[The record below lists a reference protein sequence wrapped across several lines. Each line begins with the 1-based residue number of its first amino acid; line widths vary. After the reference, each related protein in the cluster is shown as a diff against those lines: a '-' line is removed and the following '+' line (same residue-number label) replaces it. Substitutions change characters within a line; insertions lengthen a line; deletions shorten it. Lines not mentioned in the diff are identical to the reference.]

1 MLKKLRISNYA
12 LIDNV
17 EISFENGMTSI
28 TGETGAGKSIL
39 LGGLS
44 LVLGSRVDNTKI
56 INKDKKCFV
65 EATFDLNGQN
75 LEVFFSDND
84 LDFDNQT
91 IIRREINQSGKSRA
105 FVNDTPVRLDQ
116 LSSLTNSLLDIHSQF
131 NNLNILDTNF
141 IFLILDSLSNNTI
154 NFNTYSNDFK
164 SLMAL
169 EKKIQEKEIQRD
181 TLDSDLDYN
190 NYLLN
195 EFNSIDLD
203 NIDLEDIE
211 NKVKEADNVDDIKEA
226 LSLINEE
233 FNSEHVGISEKLSNI
248 VRKLNK
254 VSGSSNRINSLAD
267 SLSSIIQSLND
278 MIDDSQSIL
287 NDLSNSEEDINQ
299 LRGNLDKIYTL
310 QNKHRVSSIDELIKI
325 KENLILVVDGH
336 QDIDQEIKD
345 LKSSKDILLSDLI
358 SRANLIHKKRYSV
371 KNDFEK
377 LLNQNLS
384 ELGMNNSEIKIDLS
398 KTESIQKNGF
408 SEGRFLLKSKKGDKY
423 SDLRNIASGGEVS
436 RIMLSIKSILS
447 SYIKLST
454 IIFDEID
461 TGISGSVSSKVAD
474 LMGQM
479 SKNMQVIV
487 ITHTPQVASK
497 GDFHYK
503 VFKKEVE
510 NKIITDIKLLEDKE
524 RVKEIAEMLSG
535 DKSNKSANEL
545 ANELLNYVY
554 LYNMNMKHK
563 NSNNSG
569 AWIGVWTAIGAAV
582 FASTNQPVWL
592 AVGVAIGA
600 AFSWQKPKN
609 KKYK

>member
-1 MLKKLRISNYA
+1 MIMLKRLRISNYA

-91 IIRREINQSGKSRA
+91 IIRREINQNGKSRA

-154 NFNTYSNDFK
+154 NFSTYTNDFR
-164 SLMAL
+164 SLIAL

-195 EFNSIDLD
+195 EFKSIDLD
-203 NIDLEDIE
+203 NVDLEDIE
-211 NKVKEADNVDDIKEA
+211 NKVKEADNLDDIKEA

-254 VSGSSNRINSLAD
+254 VSGSSDRINSLVD
-267 SLSSIIQSLND
+267 TLSSIIQSLND

-287 NDLSNSEEDINQ
+287 DDLSNSEEDINQ
-299 LRGNLDKIYTL
+299 LRGNLDRIYTL

-325 KENLILVVDGH
+325 KENLILLVDGH

-345 LKSSKDILLSDLI
+345 LKSSKDILLKDLI

-408 SEGRFLLKSKKGDKY
+408 SEGRFLLKSNKGDKY

-474 LMGQM
+474 LMDQM

-510 NKIITDIKLLEDKE
+510 NKIITDIKLLNDKE

-545 ANELLNYVY
+545 ANELLN
-554 LYNMNMKHK
+554 
-563 NSNNSG
+563 
-569 AWIGVWTAIGAAV
+569 
-582 FASTNQPVWL
+582 
-592 AVGVAIGA
+592 
-600 AFSWQKPKN
+600 
-609 KKYK
+609 

>member
-84 LDFDNQT
+84 LDFDNHT

-154 NFNTYSNDFK
+154 NFNTYTNDFK

-169 EKKIQEKEIQRD
+169 EKKIKEKEIQRD

-190 NYLLN
+190 NYLLS

-226 LSLINEE
+226 LALINEE

-345 LKSSKDILLSDLI
+345 LKSSKDILLGDLI

-408 SEGRFLLKSKKGDKY
+408 SEGKFLLKSNKGDKY

-545 ANELLNYVY
+545 ANELLN
-554 LYNMNMKHK
+554 
-563 NSNNSG
+563 
-569 AWIGVWTAIGAAV
+569 
-582 FASTNQPVWL
+582 
-592 AVGVAIGA
+592 
-600 AFSWQKPKN
+600 
-609 KKYK
+609 

>member
-84 LDFDNQT
+84 LDFDNHT

-105 FVNDTPVRLDQ
+105 FVNDTPVKLDQ

-154 NFNTYSNDFK
+154 NFNTYTNDFK

-169 EKKIQEKEIQRD
+169 EKKIKEKEIQRA

-195 EFNSIDLD
+195 EFNSIDID

-226 LSLINEE
+226 LALINEE

-248 VRKLNK
+248 VKKLNK

-345 LKSSKDILLSDLI
+345 LKSSKDILLGDLI

-408 SEGRFLLKSKKGDKY
+408 SEGKFLLKSNKGDKY

-510 NKIITDIKLLEDKE
+510 NKIITDIKLLEDKD

-545 ANELLNYVY
+545 ANELLN
-554 LYNMNMKHK
+554 
-563 NSNNSG
+563 
-569 AWIGVWTAIGAAV
+569 
-582 FASTNQPVWL
+582 
-592 AVGVAIGA
+592 
-600 AFSWQKPKN
+600 
-609 KKYK
+609 

>member
-84 LDFDNQT
+84 LDFDNHT

-154 NFNTYSNDFK
+154 NFNTYTNDFK

-169 EKKIQEKEIQRD
+169 EKKIKEKEIQRD

-190 NYLLN
+190 NYLLS

-226 LSLINEE
+226 LALINEE
-233 FNSEHVGISEKLSNI
+233 FNSEHIGISEKLSNI
-248 VRKLNK
+248 VKKLNK

-408 SEGRFLLKSKKGDKY
+408 SEGKFLLKSNKGDKY

-510 NKIITDIKLLEDKE
+510 NKIITDIKLLEDKD

-545 ANELLNYVY
+545 ANELLN
-554 LYNMNMKHK
+554 
-563 NSNNSG
+563 
-569 AWIGVWTAIGAAV
+569 
-582 FASTNQPVWL
+582 
-592 AVGVAIGA
+592 
-600 AFSWQKPKN
+600 
-609 KKYK
+609 

>member
-1 MLKKLRISNYA
+1 MLKRLRISNYA

-141 IFLILDSLSNNTI
+141 IFLILDSLSKNTI
-154 NFNTYSNDFK
+154 NFNTYTNDFK

-203 NIDLEDIE
+203 NIDLEEIE

-226 LSLINEE
+226 LALINEE

-287 NDLSNSEEDINQ
+287 NDLSSSEEDINQ
-299 LRGNLDKIYTL
+299 LRENLDRIYTL

-345 LKSSKDILLSDLI
+345 LKSSKDILLKDLI

-398 KTESIQKNGF
+398 KTQSIQKNGF
-408 SEGRFLLKSKKGDKY
+408 SEGRFLLKSNKGDKY

-474 LMGQM
+474 LMDQM

-497 GDFHYK
+497 GDFHFKVYK
-503 VFKKEVE
+503 REVE
-510 NKIITDIKLLEDKE
+510 NKIITDIKLLKDKE

-545 ANELLNYVY
+545 ANELLN
-554 LYNMNMKHK
+554 
-563 NSNNSG
+563 
-569 AWIGVWTAIGAAV
+569 
-582 FASTNQPVWL
+582 
-592 AVGVAIGA
+592 
-600 AFSWQKPKN
+600 
-609 KKYK
+609 

>member
-1 MLKKLRISNYA
+1 MLKRLRISNYA

-44 LVLGSRVDNTKI
+44 LVLGFRVDNKKI

-84 LDFDNQT
+84 LDFDNHT

-154 NFNTYSNDFK
+154 NFNTYTNDFK

-169 EKKIQEKEIQRD
+169 EKKIKEKEIQRD

-190 NYLLN
+190 NYILN

-299 LRGNLDKIYTL
+299 LRGNLDRIYTL

-408 SEGRFLLKSKKGDKY
+408 SEGKFLLKSNKGDKY

-545 ANELLNYVY
+545 ANELLN
-554 LYNMNMKHK
+554 
-563 NSNNSG
+563 
-569 AWIGVWTAIGAAV
+569 
-582 FASTNQPVWL
+582 
-592 AVGVAIGA
+592 
-600 AFSWQKPKN
+600 
-609 KKYK
+609 

>member
-1 MLKKLRISNYA
+1 MLKKLKISNYA
-12 LIDNV
+12 LIDNI

-65 EATFDLNGQN
+65 EATFDLEGKD
-75 LEVFFSDND
+75 LEIFFLDSD
-84 LDFDNQT
+84 LDYDNQT
-91 IIRREINQSGKSRA
+91 IIRREVNQNGKSRA
-105 FVNDTPVRLDQ
+105 FINDTPVRLDQ
-116 LSSLTNSLLDIHSQF
+116 LTSLTNSLLDIHSQF
-131 NNLNILDTNF
+131 NNHKILDTNF
-141 IFLILDSLSNNTI
+141 IFLILDSLSSNTV
-154 NFNTYSNDFK
+154 NANTYKKDFK
-164 SLMAL
+164 SLVEL
-169 EKKIQEKEIQRD
+169 EKKIQEKEIQRN
-181 TLDSDLDYN
+181 TLESDLDYN

-195 EFNSIDLD
+195 EFNSTDLDSIDLD
-203 NIDLEDIE
+203 YIE
-211 NKVKEADNVDDIKEA
+211 NKVKEADSVDDIKEA

-233 FNSEHVGISEKLSNI
+233 FNSEHIGISERLLNI

-254 VSGSSNRINSLAD
+254 VTGSSNRVKSLAD
-267 SLSSIIQSLND
+267 NLSSIIQRLND
-278 MIDDSQSIL
+278 IIDDSQLIL
-287 NDLSNSEEDINQ
+287 NDLSSSEEDINK
-299 LRGNLDKIYTL
+299 LRENLNKIYTL
-310 QNKHRVSSIDELIKI
+310 QNKHRVSSIDELINI
-325 KENLILVVDGH
+325 KENLLLVIDGH
-336 QDIDQEIKD
+336 QNIDQEIKD
-345 LKSSKDILLSDLI
+345 LKSLKDDLI
-358 SRANLIHKKRYSV
+358 KDLTSRANSIHEKRFSV

-408 SEGRFLLKSKKGDKY
+408 SEGKFLLKSNKGDKY

-474 LMGQM
+474 LMDKM

-497 GDFHYK
+497 GDYHYK

-545 ANELLNYVY
+545 ANELLN
-554 LYNMNMKHK
+554 
-563 NSNNSG
+563 
-569 AWIGVWTAIGAAV
+569 
-582 FASTNQPVWL
+582 
-592 AVGVAIGA
+592 
-600 AFSWQKPKN
+600 
-609 KKYK
+609 

>member
-84 LDFDNQT
+84 LDFDNHT

-154 NFNTYSNDFK
+154 NFNTYTNDFK

-169 EKKIQEKEIQRD
+169 EKKIKEKEIQRD

-226 LSLINEE
+226 LALINEE

-345 LKSSKDILLSDLI
+345 LKSSKDILLGDLI

-408 SEGRFLLKSKKGDKY
+408 SEGKFLLKSNKGDKY

-545 ANELLNYVY
+545 ANELLN
-554 LYNMNMKHK
+554 
-563 NSNNSG
+563 
-569 AWIGVWTAIGAAV
+569 
-582 FASTNQPVWL
+582 
-592 AVGVAIGA
+592 
-600 AFSWQKPKN
+600 
-609 KKYK
+609 

>member
-1 MLKKLRISNYA
+1 MLKRLRISNYA

-84 LDFDNQT
+84 LDFDNHT

-154 NFNTYSNDFK
+154 NFNTYTNDFK

-169 EKKIQEKEIQRD
+169 EKKIKEKEIQRD

-226 LSLINEE
+226 LALINEE

-384 ELGMNNSEIKIDLS
+384 ELGMNNSEIKIDLT

-408 SEGRFLLKSKKGDKY
+408 SEGKFLLKSNKGDKY

-545 ANELLNYVY
+545 ANELLN
-554 LYNMNMKHK
+554 
-563 NSNNSG
+563 
-569 AWIGVWTAIGAAV
+569 
-582 FASTNQPVWL
+582 
-592 AVGVAIGA
+592 
-600 AFSWQKPKN
+600 
-609 KKYK
+609 

>member
-65 EATFDLNGQN
+65 EATFDLKDQN

-154 NFNTYSNDFK
+154 NFNTYTNDFK

-169 EKKIQEKEIQRD
+169 EKKIKEKEIQRD

-195 EFNSIDLD
+195 EFKSIDLD
-203 NIDLEDIE
+203 NVDLEDIE
-211 NKVKEADNVDDIKEA
+211 NKVKEADNIDDIKEA

-248 VRKLNK
+248 VRKINK
-254 VSGSSNRINSLAD
+254 VSGSSDRINSLAD
-267 SLSSIIQSLND
+267 TLSSIIQSLND

-287 NDLSNSEEDINQ
+287 DDLSNSEEDINQ
-299 LRGNLDKIYTL
+299 LRGNLDRIYTL

-325 KENLILVVDGH
+325 KENLILLVDGH

-345 LKSSKDILLSDLI
+345 LKSSKDILLKDLI

-408 SEGRFLLKSKKGDKY
+408 SEGRFLLKSNKGDKY

-474 LMGQM
+474 LMDQM

-510 NKIITDIKLLEDKE
+510 NKIITDIKLLNDKE

-545 ANELLNYVY
+545 ANELLN
-554 LYNMNMKHK
+554 
-563 NSNNSG
+563 
-569 AWIGVWTAIGAAV
+569 
-582 FASTNQPVWL
+582 
-592 AVGVAIGA
+592 
-600 AFSWQKPKN
+600 
-609 KKYK
+609 

>member
-1 MLKKLRISNYA
+1 MLKKLKISNYA

-65 EATFDLNGQN
+65 EAIFDLNGQN

-141 IFLILDSLSNNTI
+141 IFLILDSLSSNTI

-181 TLDSDLDYN
+181 TLDSDLNYN

-226 LSLINEE
+226 LALINEE

-248 VRKLNK
+248 VKKLNK

-299 LRGNLDKIYTL
+299 LRENLDKIYTL

-325 KENLILVVDGH
+325 KENLMLVVDGH
-336 QDIDQEIKD
+336 QDIDQEIND

-384 ELGMNNSEIKIDLS
+384 ELGMNNSEIKIDLT

-408 SEGRFLLKSKKGDKY
+408 SEGKFLLKSNKGDKY

-545 ANELLNYVY
+545 ANELLN
-554 LYNMNMKHK
+554 
-563 NSNNSG
+563 
-569 AWIGVWTAIGAAV
+569 
-582 FASTNQPVWL
+582 
-592 AVGVAIGA
+592 
-600 AFSWQKPKN
+600 
-609 KKYK
+609 

>member
-1 MLKKLRISNYA
+1 MLKRLRISNYA

-84 LDFDNQT
+84 LDFDNHT

-131 NNLNILDTNF
+131 NNLNMLDTNF

-154 NFNTYSNDFK
+154 NFNTYTNDFK

-203 NIDLEDIE
+203 NVDLEDIE

-233 FNSEHVGISEKLSNI
+233 FNQEHVGVSEKLSNI

-254 VSGSSNRINSLAD
+254 VSGSSNRINSLVD
-267 SLSSIIQSLND
+267 TLSSIIQSLND

-299 LRGNLDKIYTL
+299 LRVNLDKIYTL
-310 QNKHRVSSIDELIKI
+310 QNKHRVSSIDELIRI

-336 QDIDQEIKD
+336 QGIDQEIKD
-345 LKSSKDILLSDLI
+345 LKSSKDILLKDLI
-358 SRANLIHKKRYSV
+358 SKANLIHKKRYSV

-408 SEGRFLLKSKKGDKY
+408 SEGRFLLKSNKGDKY

-545 ANELLNYVY
+545 ANELLN
-554 LYNMNMKHK
+554 
-563 NSNNSG
+563 
-569 AWIGVWTAIGAAV
+569 
-582 FASTNQPVWL
+582 
-592 AVGVAIGA
+592 
-600 AFSWQKPKN
+600 
-609 KKYK
+609 

>member
-84 LDFDNQT
+84 LDFDNHT

-116 LSSLTNSLLDIHSQF
+116 LSNLTNSLLDIHSQF

-154 NFNTYSNDFK
+154 NFNTYTNDFK

-169 EKKIQEKEIQRD
+169 EKKIKEKEIQRD

-190 NYLLN
+190 NYLLS

-226 LSLINEE
+226 LALINEE
-233 FNSEHVGISEKLSNI
+233 FNSEHIGISEKLSNI
-248 VRKLNK
+248 VKKLNK

-345 LKSSKDILLSDLI
+345 LKSSKDILLGDLI

-408 SEGRFLLKSKKGDKY
+408 SEGKFLLKSNKGDKY

-503 VFKKEVE
+503 VFKKEVD

-545 ANELLNYVY
+545 ANELLN
-554 LYNMNMKHK
+554 
-563 NSNNSG
+563 
-569 AWIGVWTAIGAAV
+569 
-582 FASTNQPVWL
+582 
-592 AVGVAIGA
+592 
-600 AFSWQKPKN
+600 
-609 KKYK
+609 

>member
-1 MLKKLRISNYA
+1 MLKRLRISNYA

-154 NFNTYSNDFK
+154 NFKTYTNDFR
-164 SLMAL
+164 SLIAL

-195 EFNSIDLD
+195 EFKSIDLD
-203 NIDLEDIE
+203 NVDLEDIE
-211 NKVKEADNVDDIKEA
+211 NKVKEADNLDDIKEA

-254 VSGSSNRINSLAD
+254 VSGSSDRINSLAD
-267 SLSSIIQSLND
+267 TLSSIIQSLND

-287 NDLSNSEEDINQ
+287 DDLSNSEEDINQ
-299 LRGNLDKIYTL
+299 LRGNLDRIYTL

-325 KENLILVVDGH
+325 KENLILLVDGH

-345 LKSSKDILLSDLI
+345 LKSSKDILLKDLI

-408 SEGRFLLKSKKGDKY
+408 SEGRFLLKSNKGDKY

-474 LMGQM
+474 LMDQM

-510 NKIITDIKLLEDKE
+510 NKIITDIKLLNDKE

-545 ANELLNYVY
+545 ANELLN
-554 LYNMNMKHK
+554 
-563 NSNNSG
+563 
-569 AWIGVWTAIGAAV
+569 
-582 FASTNQPVWL
+582 
-592 AVGVAIGA
+592 
-600 AFSWQKPKN
+600 
-609 KKYK
+609 

>member
-75 LEVFFSDND
+75 LEVFFSEND
-84 LDFDNQT
+84 LDFDNHT

-154 NFNTYSNDFK
+154 NFNTYTNDFK

-169 EKKIQEKEIQRD
+169 EKKIKEKEIQRD

-190 NYLLN
+190 NYLLS

-226 LSLINEE
+226 LALINEE
-233 FNSEHVGISEKLSNI
+233 FNSEHIGISEKLSNI
-248 VRKLNK
+248 VKKLNK

-325 KENLILVVDGH
+325 KENLILIVDGH

-345 LKSSKDILLSDLI
+345 LKSSKDILLGDLI

-408 SEGRFLLKSKKGDKY
+408 SEGKFLLKSNKGDKY

-510 NKIITDIKLLEDKE
+510 NKIITDIKLLEDKD

-545 ANELLNYVY
+545 ANELLN
-554 LYNMNMKHK
+554 
-563 NSNNSG
+563 
-569 AWIGVWTAIGAAV
+569 
-582 FASTNQPVWL
+582 
-592 AVGVAIGA
+592 
-600 AFSWQKPKN
+600 
-609 KKYK
+609 

>member
-1 MLKKLRISNYA
+1 MLKRLRISNYA

-84 LDFDNQT
+84 LDFDNHT

-154 NFNTYSNDFK
+154 NFNTYTNDFK

-169 EKKIQEKEIQRD
+169 EKKIKEKEIQRA

-226 LSLINEE
+226 LALINEE

-248 VRKLNK
+248 VKKLNK

-345 LKSSKDILLSDLI
+345 LKSSKDILLGDLI

-398 KTESIQKNGF
+398 KTQSIQKNGF
-408 SEGRFLLKSKKGDKY
+408 SEGKFLLKSNKGDKY
-423 SDLRNIASGGEVS
+423 SDLRDIASGGEVS

-510 NKIITDIKLLEDKE
+510 NKIITDIKLLEDKD

-545 ANELLNYVY
+545 ANELLN
-554 LYNMNMKHK
+554 
-563 NSNNSG
+563 
-569 AWIGVWTAIGAAV
+569 
-582 FASTNQPVWL
+582 
-592 AVGVAIGA
+592 
-600 AFSWQKPKN
+600 
-609 KKYK
+609 

>member
-84 LDFDNQT
+84 LDFDNHT

-154 NFNTYSNDFK
+154 NFNTYTNDFK

-169 EKKIQEKEIQRD
+169 EKKIKEKEIQRD

-226 LSLINEE
+226 LALINEE

-248 VRKLNK
+248 VKKLNK

-408 SEGRFLLKSKKGDKY
+408 SEGKFLLKSNKGDKY
-423 SDLRNIASGGEVS
+423 SDLKNIASGGEVS

-510 NKIITDIKLLEDKE
+510 NKIITDIKLLEDNE

-545 ANELLNYVY
+545 ANELLN
-554 LYNMNMKHK
+554 
-563 NSNNSG
+563 
-569 AWIGVWTAIGAAV
+569 
-582 FASTNQPVWL
+582 
-592 AVGVAIGA
+592 
-600 AFSWQKPKN
+600 
-609 KKYK
+609 

>member
-1 MLKKLRISNYA
+1 MLKRLRISNYA

-56 INKDKKCFV
+56 INKEKKCFV
-65 EATFDLNGQN
+65 EATFDLKDQN

-154 NFNTYSNDFK
+154 DFNTYTNDFR

-195 EFNSIDLD
+195 EFKSIDLD
-203 NIDLEDIE
+203 NVDLEYIE
-211 NKVKEADNVDDIKEA
+211 NKVKEADNLDDIKEA

-254 VSGSSNRINSLAD
+254 VSGSSNRINSLSD

-287 NDLSNSEEDINQ
+287 DDLSNSEEDINQ
-299 LRGNLDKIYTL
+299 LRRNLDRIYTL

-325 KENLILVVDGH
+325 KENLILLVDGH

-345 LKSSKDILLSDLI
+345 LKSSKDILLKDLI

-377 LLNQNLS
+377 LLNKNLS

-408 SEGRFLLKSKKGDKY
+408 SEGRFLLKSNKGDKY

-447 SYIKLST
+447 RYIKLST

-474 LMGQM
+474 LMDQM

-510 NKIITDIKLLEDKE
+510 NKIITDIKLLNDKE

-545 ANELLNYVY
+545 ANELLN
-554 LYNMNMKHK
+554 
-563 NSNNSG
+563 
-569 AWIGVWTAIGAAV
+569 
-582 FASTNQPVWL
+582 
-592 AVGVAIGA
+592 
-600 AFSWQKPKN
+600 
-609 KKYK
+609 

>member
-65 EATFDLNGQN
+65 EAIFDLNGQN

-84 LDFDNQT
+84 LDFDNHT

-154 NFNTYSNDFK
+154 NFNTYTNDFK

-233 FNSEHVGISEKLSNI
+233 FNSEHIGISEKLSNI

-408 SEGRFLLKSKKGDKY
+408 SEGKFLLKSNKGDKY

-545 ANELLNYVY
+545 ANELLN
-554 LYNMNMKHK
+554 
-563 NSNNSG
+563 
-569 AWIGVWTAIGAAV
+569 
-582 FASTNQPVWL
+582 
-592 AVGVAIGA
+592 
-600 AFSWQKPKN
+600 
-609 KKYK
+609 

>member
-84 LDFDNQT
+84 LDFDNHT

-154 NFNTYSNDFK
+154 NFNTYTNDFK

-203 NIDLEDIE
+203 NVDLEDIE

-226 LSLINEE
+226 LALINEE
-233 FNSEHVGISEKLSNI
+233 FNSEHIGISEKLSNI
-248 VRKLNK
+248 VKKLNK

-345 LKSSKDILLSDLI
+345 LKSSKDILLGDLI

-408 SEGRFLLKSKKGDKY
+408 SEGKFLLKSNKGDKY

-510 NKIITDIKLLEDKE
+510 NKIITDIKLLEDKD

-545 ANELLNYVY
+545 ANELLN
-554 LYNMNMKHK
+554 
-563 NSNNSG
+563 
-569 AWIGVWTAIGAAV
+569 
-582 FASTNQPVWL
+582 
-592 AVGVAIGA
+592 
-600 AFSWQKPKN
+600 
-609 KKYK
+609 

>member
-84 LDFDNQT
+84 LDFDNHT

-154 NFNTYSNDFK
+154 NFNTYTNDFK

-169 EKKIQEKEIQRD
+169 EKKIKEKEIQRD
-181 TLDSDLDYN
+181 ALDSDLDYN
-190 NYLLN
+190 NYLLS

-226 LSLINEE
+226 LALINEE
-233 FNSEHVGISEKLSNI
+233 FNSEHIGISEKLSNI
-248 VRKLNK
+248 VKKLNK

-325 KENLILVVDGH
+325 KENLILIVDGH

-345 LKSSKDILLSDLI
+345 LKSSKDILLGDLI

-408 SEGRFLLKSKKGDKY
+408 SEGKFLLKSNKGDKY

-510 NKIITDIKLLEDKE
+510 NKIITDIKLLEDKD

-545 ANELLNYVY
+545 ANELLN
-554 LYNMNMKHK
+554 
-563 NSNNSG
+563 
-569 AWIGVWTAIGAAV
+569 
-582 FASTNQPVWL
+582 
-592 AVGVAIGA
+592 
-600 AFSWQKPKN
+600 
-609 KKYK
+609 

>member
-1 MLKKLRISNYA
+1 MLKRLRISNYA

-91 IIRREINQSGKSRA
+91 IIRREINQNGKSRA

-154 NFNTYSNDFK
+154 NFSTYTNDFR
-164 SLMAL
+164 SLIAL

-195 EFNSIDLD
+195 EFKSIDLD
-203 NIDLEDIE
+203 NVDLEDIE
-211 NKVKEADNVDDIKEA
+211 NKVKEADNLDDIKEA

-254 VSGSSNRINSLAD
+254 VSGSSDRINSLVD
-267 SLSSIIQSLND
+267 TLSSIIQSLND

-287 NDLSNSEEDINQ
+287 DDLSNSEEDINQ
-299 LRGNLDKIYTL
+299 LRGNLDRIYTL

-325 KENLILVVDGH
+325 KENLILLVDGH

-345 LKSSKDILLSDLI
+345 LKSSKDILLKDLI

-408 SEGRFLLKSKKGDKY
+408 SEGRFLLKSNKGDKY

-474 LMGQM
+474 LMDQM

-510 NKIITDIKLLEDKE
+510 NKIITDIKLLNDKE

-545 ANELLNYVY
+545 ANELLN
-554 LYNMNMKHK
+554 
-563 NSNNSG
+563 
-569 AWIGVWTAIGAAV
+569 
-582 FASTNQPVWL
+582 
-592 AVGVAIGA
+592 
-600 AFSWQKPKN
+600 
-609 KKYK
+609 

>member
-84 LDFDNQT
+84 LDFDNHT

-154 NFNTYSNDFK
+154 NFNTYTNDFK

-169 EKKIQEKEIQRD
+169 EKKIKEKEIQRD

-195 EFNSIDLD
+195 EFKSIDLD
-203 NIDLEDIE
+203 NVDLEDIE
-211 NKVKEADNVDDIKEA
+211 NKVKEADNLDDIKEA

-287 NDLSNSEEDINQ
+287 DDLSNSEEDINQ
-299 LRGNLDKIYTL
+299 LRGNLDIIFTL

-325 KENLILVVDGH
+325 KENLILLVDGH

-345 LKSSKDILLSDLI
+345 LKSSKDILLGDLI

-408 SEGRFLLKSKKGDKY
+408 SEGKFLLKSNKGDKY

-510 NKIITDIKLLEDKE
+510 NKIITDIKLLEDKD

-545 ANELLNYVY
+545 ANELLN
-554 LYNMNMKHK
+554 
-563 NSNNSG
+563 
-569 AWIGVWTAIGAAV
+569 
-582 FASTNQPVWL
+582 
-592 AVGVAIGA
+592 
-600 AFSWQKPKN
+600 
-609 KKYK
+609 

>member
-84 LDFDNQT
+84 LDFDNHT

-154 NFNTYSNDFK
+154 NFNTYTNDFK

-169 EKKIQEKEIQRD
+169 EKKIKEKEIQRD

-226 LSLINEE
+226 LALINEE

-248 VRKLNK
+248 VKKLNK

-299 LRGNLDKIYTL
+299 LRVNLDKIYAL

-325 KENLILVVDGH
+325 KENLILVIDGH

-345 LKSSKDILLSDLI
+345 LKSSKDILLGDLI

-408 SEGRFLLKSKKGDKY
+408 SEGKFLLKSNKGDKY

-510 NKIITDIKLLEDKE
+510 NKIITDIKLLEDKD

-545 ANELLNYVY
+545 ANELLN
-554 LYNMNMKHK
+554 
-563 NSNNSG
+563 
-569 AWIGVWTAIGAAV
+569 
-582 FASTNQPVWL
+582 
-592 AVGVAIGA
+592 
-600 AFSWQKPKN
+600 
-609 KKYK
+609 

>member
-1 MLKKLRISNYA
+1 MLKRLRISNYA

-84 LDFDNQT
+84 LDFDNHT

-154 NFNTYSNDFK
+154 NFNTYTNDFR

-195 EFNSIDLD
+195 EFKSIELD
-203 NIDLEDIE
+203 NVDLEDIE
-211 NKVKEADNVDDIKEA
+211 NKVKEADSLDDIKEA

-287 NDLSNSEEDINQ
+287 DDLSNSEEDINQ
-299 LRGNLDKIYTL
+299 LRGNLDRIYTL

-325 KENLILVVDGH
+325 KENLILLVDGH

-345 LKSSKDILLSDLI
+345 LKSSKDILLKDLI

-408 SEGRFLLKSKKGDKY
+408 SEGRFLLKSNKGDKY

-474 LMGQM
+474 LMDQM

-510 NKIITDIKLLEDKE
+510 NKIITDIKLLNDKE

-545 ANELLNYVY
+545 ANELLN
-554 LYNMNMKHK
+554 
-563 NSNNSG
+563 
-569 AWIGVWTAIGAAV
+569 
-582 FASTNQPVWL
+582 
-592 AVGVAIGA
+592 
-600 AFSWQKPKN
+600 
-609 KKYK
+609 

>member
-84 LDFDNQT
+84 LDFDNHT

-154 NFNTYSNDFK
+154 NFNTYTNDFK

-169 EKKIQEKEIQRD
+169 EKKIKEKEIQRD

-226 LSLINEE
+226 LALINEE

-248 VRKLNK
+248 VKKLNK

-345 LKSSKDILLSDLI
+345 LKSSKDILLGDLI

-408 SEGRFLLKSKKGDKY
+408 SEGKFLLKSNKGDKY

-510 NKIITDIKLLEDKE
+510 NKIITDIKLLEDKD

-545 ANELLNYVY
+545 ANELLN
-554 LYNMNMKHK
+554 
-563 NSNNSG
+563 
-569 AWIGVWTAIGAAV
+569 
-582 FASTNQPVWL
+582 
-592 AVGVAIGA
+592 
-600 AFSWQKPKN
+600 
-609 KKYK
+609 

>member
-84 LDFDNQT
+84 LDFDNHT

-154 NFNTYSNDFK
+154 NFNTYTNDFK

-203 NIDLEDIE
+203 NVDLEDIE
-211 NKVKEADNVDDIKEA
+211 NKVKEADNLDDIKEA

-287 NDLSNSEEDINQ
+287 NDLSNSEENINQ

-336 QDIDQEIKD
+336 HDIDQEIKD

-371 KNDFEK
+371 KNEFEK

-384 ELGMNNSEIKIDLS
+384 ELGMNNSEIKIDLI

-408 SEGRFLLKSKKGDKY
+408 SEGKFLLKSNKGDKY

-545 ANELLNYVY
+545 ANELLN
-554 LYNMNMKHK
+554 
-563 NSNNSG
+563 
-569 AWIGVWTAIGAAV
+569 
-582 FASTNQPVWL
+582 
-592 AVGVAIGA
+592 
-600 AFSWQKPKN
+600 
-609 KKYK
+609 

>member
-12 LIDNV
+12 LMDNV

-84 LDFDNQT
+84 LDFDNHT

-154 NFNTYSNDFK
+154 NFNTYTNDFR

-195 EFNSIDLD
+195 EFKSIDLD
-203 NIDLEDIE
+203 NVDLEDIE
-211 NKVKEADNVDDIKEA
+211 NKVKEADNLDDIKEA

-254 VSGSSNRINSLAD
+254 VSGSSDRINSLAD
-267 SLSSIIQSLND
+267 TLSSIIQSLND

-287 NDLSNSEEDINQ
+287 DDLSNSEEDINQ
-299 LRGNLDKIYTL
+299 LRGNLDRIYTL

-325 KENLILVVDGH
+325 KENLILLVDGH

-345 LKSSKDILLSDLI
+345 LKSSKDILLKDLI

-408 SEGRFLLKSKKGDKY
+408 SEGRFLLKSNKGDKY

-474 LMGQM
+474 LMDQM

-510 NKIITDIKLLEDKE
+510 NKIITDIKLLNDKE

-545 ANELLNYVY
+545 ANELLN
-554 LYNMNMKHK
+554 
-563 NSNNSG
+563 
-569 AWIGVWTAIGAAV
+569 
-582 FASTNQPVWL
+582 
-592 AVGVAIGA
+592 
-600 AFSWQKPKN
+600 
-609 KKYK
+609 

>member
-84 LDFDNQT
+84 LDFDNHT

-154 NFNTYSNDFK
+154 NFNTYTNDFK

-169 EKKIQEKEIQRD
+169 EKKIKEKEIQRD

-226 LSLINEE
+226 LALINEE
-233 FNSEHVGISEKLSNI
+233 FNSEHIGISEKLSNI
-248 VRKLNK
+248 VKKLNK

-345 LKSSKDILLSDLI
+345 LKSSKDILLGDLI

-408 SEGRFLLKSKKGDKY
+408 SEGKFLLKSNKGDKY
-423 SDLRNIASGGEVS
+423 SDLRDIASGGEVS

-461 TGISGSVSSKVAD
+461 TGISGTVSSKVAD

-479 SKNMQVIV
+479 SKNLQVIV

-510 NKIITDIKLLEDKE
+510 NKIITDIKLLEDKD

-545 ANELLNYVY
+545 ANELLN
-554 LYNMNMKHK
+554 
-563 NSNNSG
+563 
-569 AWIGVWTAIGAAV
+569 
-582 FASTNQPVWL
+582 
-592 AVGVAIGA
+592 
-600 AFSWQKPKN
+600 
-609 KKYK
+609 

>member
-1 MLKKLRISNYA
+1 MLKKLKISNYA
-12 LIDNV
+12 LIDNI

-65 EATFDLNGQN
+65 EATFDLEGKD
-75 LEVFFSDND
+75 LEIFFLDND
-84 LDFDNQT
+84 LDYDNQT
-91 IIRREINQSGKSRA
+91 IIRREVNQNGKSRA
-105 FVNDTPVRLDQ
+105 FINDTPVRLDQ
-116 LSSLTNSLLDIHSQF
+116 LTSLTNSLLDIHSQF
-131 NNLNILDTNF
+131 NNLKILDTNF
-141 IFLILDSLSNNTI
+141 IFLILDSLSSNTV
-154 NFNTYSNDFK
+154 NANTYKKDFK
-164 SLMAL
+164 SLVEL
-169 EKKIQEKEIQRD
+169 EKKIQEKEIQRN
-181 TLDSDLDYN
+181 TLESDLDYN

-195 EFNSIDLD
+195 EFNSTDLDSIDLD
-203 NIDLEDIE
+203 YIE

-233 FNSEHVGISEKLSNI
+233 FNSEHIGISERLLNI

-254 VSGSSNRINSLAD
+254 VTGSSNRVKSLAD
-267 SLSSIIQSLND
+267 NLSSIIQRLND
-278 MIDDSQSIL
+278 IIDDSQLIL
-287 NDLSNSEEDINQ
+287 NDLSSSEEDINK
-299 LRGNLDKIYTL
+299 LRENLNKIYTL
-310 QNKHRVSSIDELIKI
+310 QNKHRVSSIDELINI
-325 KENLILVVDGH
+325 KENLLLVIDGH
-336 QDIDQEIKD
+336 QNIDQEIKD
-345 LKSSKDILLSDLI
+345 LKSLKDDLI
-358 SRANLIHKKRYSV
+358 KDLTSRANSIHEKRYSV

-408 SEGRFLLKSKKGDKY
+408 SEGKFLLKSNKGDKY

-447 SYIKLST
+447 SYINLST

-474 LMGQM
+474 LMDKM

-497 GDFHYK
+497 GDYHYK

-545 ANELLNYVY
+545 ANELLN
-554 LYNMNMKHK
+554 
-563 NSNNSG
+563 
-569 AWIGVWTAIGAAV
+569 
-582 FASTNQPVWL
+582 
-592 AVGVAIGA
+592 
-600 AFSWQKPKN
+600 
-609 KKYK
+609 

>member
-84 LDFDNQT
+84 LDFDNHT

-154 NFNTYSNDFK
+154 NFNTYTNDFK

-169 EKKIQEKEIQRD
+169 EKKIKEKEIQRD

-226 LSLINEE
+226 LALINEE

-287 NDLSNSEEDINQ
+287 DDLSNSEEDINQ

-345 LKSSKDILLSDLI
+345 LKSSKDILLGDLI

-408 SEGRFLLKSKKGDKY
+408 SEGKFLLKSNKGDKY
-423 SDLRNIASGGEVS
+423 SDLRDIASGGEVS

-510 NKIITDIKLLEDKE
+510 NKIITDIKLLEDKD

-545 ANELLNYVY
+545 ANELLN
-554 LYNMNMKHK
+554 
-563 NSNNSG
+563 
-569 AWIGVWTAIGAAV
+569 
-582 FASTNQPVWL
+582 
-592 AVGVAIGA
+592 
-600 AFSWQKPKN
+600 
-609 KKYK
+609 

>member
-1 MLKKLRISNYA
+1 MLKKLKISNYA

-65 EATFDLNGQN
+65 EAIFDLNGQN

-141 IFLILDSLSNNTI
+141 IFLILDSLSSNTI

-195 EFNSIDLD
+195 EFNSIDLE
-203 NIDLEDIE
+203 NVDLEDIE

-248 VRKLNK
+248 VKKLNK

-299 LRGNLDKIYTL
+299 LRENLDKIYTL

-336 QDIDQEIKD
+336 QDIDQEIND

-384 ELGMNNSEIKIDLS
+384 ELGMNNSEIKIDLT

-408 SEGRFLLKSKKGDKY
+408 SEGKFLLKSNKGDKY

-545 ANELLNYVY
+545 ANELLN
-554 LYNMNMKHK
+554 
-563 NSNNSG
+563 
-569 AWIGVWTAIGAAV
+569 
-582 FASTNQPVWL
+582 
-592 AVGVAIGA
+592 
-600 AFSWQKPKN
+600 
-609 KKYK
+609 

>member
-1 MLKKLRISNYA
+1 MLKRLRISNYA

-154 NFNTYSNDFK
+154 NFNTYTNDFR

-195 EFNSIDLD
+195 EFKSIDLD
-203 NIDLEDIE
+203 NVDLEDIE
-211 NKVKEADNVDDIKEA
+211 NKVKEADNLDDIKEA

-267 SLSSIIQSLND
+267 SLSSIIQNLND

-287 NDLSNSEEDINQ
+287 DDLSNSEEDINQ
-299 LRGNLDKIYTL
+299 LRGNLDRIYTL

-325 KENLILVVDGH
+325 KENLILLVDGH

-345 LKSSKDILLSDLI
+345 LKSSKDILLKDLI

-408 SEGRFLLKSKKGDKY
+408 SEGRFLLKSNKGDKY

-474 LMGQM
+474 LMDQM

-510 NKIITDIKLLEDKE
+510 NKIITDIKLLNDKE

-545 ANELLNYVY
+545 ANELLN
-554 LYNMNMKHK
+554 
-563 NSNNSG
+563 
-569 AWIGVWTAIGAAV
+569 
-582 FASTNQPVWL
+582 
-592 AVGVAIGA
+592 
-600 AFSWQKPKN
+600 
-609 KKYK
+609 